1 MNKAIAASADWDH
14 IAEVK
19 AAVKI
24 PVIGN
29 GDILTPEDAMRMIA
43 HTGCDAVMI
52 GRAASSNPWIFRQIS
67 STSRPVL
74 MFKLRRRIAI
84 A

>member
-1 MNKAIAASADWDH
+1 MDR

-29 GDILTPEDAMRMIA
+29 GDIVRPEDAVRMVRE
-43 HTGCDAVMI
+43 TGCDAVMI
-52 GRAASSNPWIFRQIS
+52 GRAASSNPWIFRQIGDYL
-67 STSRPVL
+67 RPER
-74 MFKLRRRIAI
+74 MRRRRSTPAMS
-84 A
+84 